1 MEFLV
6 EFTVSP
12 PPCTAQSEIDERQ
25 GAEALAAA
33 ELVRD
38 GNLVRLWT
46 PPSEPGETRI
56 LGLYRADSEATLRG
70 LLEALPLWEWMNVV
84 ITPLGVHP
92 NDPAGKE

>member
-12 PPCTAQSEIDERQ
+12 PPCTAQSEIGELQ
-25 GAEALAAA
+25 SAEALAAA
-33 ELVRD
+33 KLVRD

-46 PPSEPGETRI
+46 PPSEPGENRI
-56 LGLYRADSEATLRG
+56 LGLYRADSEAALRG